1 MRSICLFV
9 VGFLAMAVIGC
20 GGVAGVKVGG
30 KVVKN
35 GAPHTLS
42 EGEGISVN
50 MVSSDGKASW
60 SGQVQKD
67 GSFTFGESVPAGKY
81 SVNYVYYQPATAKA
95 AKGGPTTPTSV
106 EIKEPWQV
114 SPTTASFT
122 LDIGKN

>member
-1 MRSICLFV
+1 MRSFGLFV
-9 VGFLAMAVIGC
+9 VGFLAMAVVGC
-20 GGVAGVKVGG
+20 GGLAGVKVGG

-35 GAPHTLS
+35 GAPYTLS

-50 MVSSDGKASW
+50 MVSSDGKSAW

-81 SVNYVYYQPATAKA
+81 KVNYVHYLPASAKS
-95 AKGGPTTPTSV
+95 AKGGATSPPTLD
-106 EIKEPWQV
+106 IKDAWEV
-114 SPTTASFT
+114 SSSSTSFT

>member
-1 MRSICLFV
+1 MRSICLFL

-50 MVSSDGKASW
+50 MVSSDGKSAW

-67 GSFTFGESVPAGKY
+67 GSFTFSESVPAGKY
-81 SVNYVYYQPATAKA
+81 SVNYVYYQPASAKT
-95 AKGGPTTPTSV
+95 AKGGPTTPASV
-106 EIKEPWQV
+106 EIKDAWQI
-114 SPTTASFT
+114 SPTSTSFT